1 MYQRLDQEYRRHM
14 CSLVRNLGFLLI
26 MLPLEKKK
34 IEIENTVNDFAEL
47 VKLNDPDEFI
57 DPSCAD
63 NLGKL

>member
-1 MYQRLDQEYRRHM
+1 
-14 CSLVRNLGFLLI
+14 